1 MCFPISIHRKKVH
14 FTVESVLD
22 FCLFCLMK
30 TPNSKCIQARCP
42 RKNIPSIKVQKSLIN
57 KKIDTFFTVA
67 TEGCYSKKK
76 KHLGFSLNPWTQWTH
91 LSPKLTLIFAHHI
104 LIRHKG
110 IHGYIIQILC
120 SRFHTKGA
128 SYKIIIKQIKM
139 MIQIDFYLLLLLS

>member
-1 MCFPISIHRKKVH
+1 MSKEKHSVH
-14 FTVESVLD
+14 QSTKAIDKQEDRHILHSRDGRVL
-22 FCLFCLMK
+22 
-30 TPNSKCIQARCP
+30 S
-42 RKNIPSIKVQKSLIN
+42 
-57 KKIDTFFTVA
+57 
-67 TEGCYSKKK
+67 EKKK